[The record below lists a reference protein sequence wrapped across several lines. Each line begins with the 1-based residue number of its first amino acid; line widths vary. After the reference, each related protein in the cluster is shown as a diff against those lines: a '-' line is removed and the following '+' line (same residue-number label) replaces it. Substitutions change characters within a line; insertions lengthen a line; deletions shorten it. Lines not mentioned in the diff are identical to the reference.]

1 MGKAPHFLHI
11 LTMKESINKE
21 LIFNYFSGNATALEK
36 DLIDRWSA
44 DPQAREQLFIW
55 LMEWEN
61 QNIQYNAD
69 VEHAITRHF
78 SRIEQQPVEVEEE
91 HNAARRAFTLRKRGK
106 FWLIA
111 AAVTLVLLTGG
122 WLARDHVRYE
132 IYTTGFGQIQRL
144 VLSDGSK
151 VVLNANSTLRVP
163 RFGFGK
169 TSREVYM
176 TGEADF
182 SITHT
187 ITHEKFIVH
196 TEKNFDVE
204 VLGTEFNVYARPKRS
219 RVVLNKGKVKLH
231 YLKGSEK
238 DQIVMRPGD
247 LVSFDAPGR
256 ASIRKIPNPANYSA
270 WKAHRFVFENESLR
284 EICDLFEDNFGLE
297 IRIPDSTL
305 AAQTISGSFT
315 ALNAEEL
322 FEILADDSGL
332 SYSRSEDGKVITL
345 GY

>member
-1 MGKAPHFLHI
+1 
-11 LTMKESINKE
+11 MKDSINKE

-44 DPQAREQLFIW
+44 DPLAREQLFIW

-69 VEHAITRHF
+69 VESAIARHF
-78 SRIEQQPVEVEEE
+78 SRIDEQPAETEAE
-91 HNAARRAFTLRKRGK
+91 RAVTRPILALPAKGK
-106 FWLIA
+106 SWLVA
-111 AAVTLVLLTGG
+111 AAVTLMLLSGG
-122 WLARDHVRYE
+122 WFAREHVRYE

-144 VLSDGSK
+144 VLADGSK
-151 VVLNANSTLRVP
+151 VVLNANSTLRIP

-169 TSREVYM
+169 TTREVYM

-187 ITHEKFIVH
+187 ANHQKFIVH

-204 VLGTEFNVYARPKRS
+204 VLGTEFNVYARPRRS

-231 YLKGSEK
+231 YLKGSET

-247 LVSFDAPGR
+247 LVTFDAPGQ
-256 ASIRKIPNPANYSA
+256 ASIKKTTNPANYSA

-305 AAQTISGSFT
+305 AGQTVSGSFT

-332 SYSRSEDGKVITL
+332 SYSRSEDGKVIIL
-345 GY
+345 DY

>member
-1 MGKAPHFLHI
+1 
-11 LTMKESINKE
+11 MKDPINKE

-36 DLIDRWSA
+36 DLIDRWST
-44 DPQAREQLFIW
+44 DPRAREQLFIW
-55 LMEWEN
+55 LVEWEN

-69 VEHAITRHF
+69 VEQALTRHF
-78 SRIEQQPVEVEEE
+78 ARMDELAVESDEPPAVARPVLRLRAQKSR
-91 HNAARRAFTLRKRGK
+91 
-106 FWLIA
+106 LIA
-111 AAVTLVLLTGG
+111 AAVALVVLAGG
-122 WLARDHVRYE
+122 WLVRDRMRYE
-132 IYTTGFGQIQRL
+132 IHTTGFGQIERL
-144 VLSDGSK
+144 VLPDGSK

-169 TSREVYM
+169 TTRDVYM

-182 SITHT
+182 AITHT
-187 ITHEKFIVH
+187 ASHQKFIVH

-204 VLGTEFNVYARPKRS
+204 VLGTEFNVYARPRRS

-231 YLKGSEK
+231 YLKGSET

-247 LVSFDAPGR
+247 LVTFDAPGH
-256 ASIRKIPNPANYSA
+256 ASLRKTTNPANYSA

-284 EICDLFEDNFGLE
+284 EICDLFEDNFGLK
-297 IRIPDSTL
+297 IQIPDSTL
-305 AAQTISGSFT
+305 AAQTVSGSFT

-345 GY
+345 DY

>member
-1 MGKAPHFLHI
+1 
-11 LTMKESINKE
+11 MKDSINKE

-44 DPQAREQLFIW
+44 EPQAREQLFIW
-55 LMEWEN
+55 LAEWEN
-61 QNIQYNAD
+61 QNIQYKVD
-69 VEHAITRHF
+69 VERAIARHF
-78 SRIEQQPVEVEEE
+78 ARIDE
-91 HNAARRAFTLRKRGK
+91 HPAEPESEHAVTRPMLRLPANGK
-106 FWLIA
+106 SWLVA
-111 AAVTLVLLTGG
+111 AAVTLVLLSGG
-122 WLARDHVRYE
+122 WFARDHLRYE
-132 IYTTGFGQIQRL
+132 IYTTHFGQIQRL
-144 VLSDGSK
+144 VLADGSK

-169 TSREVYM
+169 STREVYM

-187 ITHEKFIVH
+187 TTHQKFIVH
-196 TEKNFDVE
+196 TGKNFDVE
-204 VLGTEFNVYARPKRS
+204 VLGTEFNVYARPRRS
-219 RVVLNKGKVKLH
+219 RVVLNKGKVMLH
-231 YLKGSEK
+231 YLRGTET

-247 LVSFDAPGR
+247 LVTFDAPGK
-256 ASIRKIPNPANYSA
+256 ASLRKTMNPANYSA

-284 EICDLFEDNFGLE
+284 EICNLFEDNFGLK
-297 IRIPDSTL
+297 IQIPDSTL

-345 GY
+345 DY

>member
-1 MGKAPHFLHI
+1 
-11 LTMKESINKE
+11 MKDSINKE
-21 LIFNYFSGNATALEK
+21 LIFNYFSGNATAFEK

-44 DPQAREQLFIW
+44 DPHAREQLFIW

-69 VEHAITRHF
+69 VDSAITRHF
-78 SRIEQQPVEVEEE
+78 SRLDEDFVGLETEVERSD
-91 HNAARRAFTLRKRGK
+91 RRPALVLPVNGRS
-106 FWLIA
+106 WLVA
-111 AAVTLVLLTGG
+111 AAIALILLSGG
-122 WLARDHVRYE
+122 WLARDYVRYE
-132 IYTTGFGQIQRL
+132 IYSTSFGQIQRL
-144 VLSDGSK
+144 VLPDGSK
-151 VVLNANSTLRVP
+151 VVLNANSTLRIP

-169 TSREVYM
+169 TTREVYM

-187 ITHEKFIVH
+187 ANHQKFIVH

-204 VLGTEFNVYARPKRS
+204 VLGTEFNVYARPRRS

-231 YLKGSEK
+231 YLKGSET

-247 LVSFDAPGR
+247 LVTFDAPGH
-256 ASIRKIPNPANYSA
+256 ASVTKTANPANYSA

-284 EICDLFEDNFGLE
+284 EICNLFEDNFGLE

-305 AAQTISGSFT
+305 AAQTVSGSFT

-345 GY
+345 DY

>member
-1 MGKAPHFLHI
+1 
-11 LTMKESINKE
+11 MKESINKE

-36 DLIDRWSA
+36 DLIDRWST
-44 DPQAREQLFIW
+44 DPQVREQLFIW

-69 VEHAITRHF
+69 VESAITRHF
-78 SRIEQQPVEVEEE
+78 FRIGEHTAETEAEPAIVRPLPASPVKG
-91 HNAARRAFTLRKRGK
+91 RS
-106 FWLIA
+106 WLA
-111 AAVTLVLLTGG
+111 AAAISFILLSVG
-122 WLARDHVRYE
+122 WLARERVRYE
-132 IYTTGFGQIQRL
+132 IYTTSFGQIQRL
-144 VLSDGSK
+144 VLPDGSK
-151 VVLNANSTLRVP
+151 VVLNANSTLRIP

-169 TSREVYM
+169 TTREVYM

-187 ITHEKFIVH
+187 ANHQKFIVH

-204 VLGTEFNVYARPKRS
+204 VLGTEFNVYARPRRS
-219 RVVLNKGKVKLH
+219 RVVLNKGKVKLL
-231 YLKGSEK
+231 YRKGSET
-238 DQIVMRPGD
+238 DQIVLRPGD
-247 LVSFDAPGR
+247 LVTFDAPGH
-256 ASIRKIPNPANYSA
+256 ASVKKTTNPANYSA

-305 AAQTISGSFT
+305 AAQTLSGSFT

-345 GY
+345 DY

>member
-1 MGKAPHFLHI
+1 
-11 LTMKESINKE
+11 MKESINKE

-44 DPQAREQLFIW
+44 DPLAREQLFIW

-69 VEHAITRHF
+69 VEGAITRHF
-78 SRIEQQPVEVEEE
+78 SHIDEHPAETEVEG
-91 HNAARRAFTLRKRGK
+91 AMMRPILTLPAKGK
-106 FWLIA
+106 SWLVA
-111 AAVTLVLLTGG
+111 AAVALILLSGG
-122 WLARDHVRYE
+122 WLAREHVRYE

-144 VLSDGSK
+144 VLPDGSK
-151 VVLNANSTLRVP
+151 VVLNANSTLRIP

-169 TSREVYM
+169 TTREVYM

-187 ITHEKFIVH
+187 ANHQKFIVH

-204 VLGTEFNVYARPKRS
+204 VLGTEFNVYARPRRS

-231 YLKGSEK
+231 YLKGSET

-247 LVSFDAPGR
+247 LVTFDAPGR
-256 ASIRKIPNPANYSA
+256 ASLKKTANPANYSA

-297 IRIPDSTL
+297 IHIPDSTL
-305 AAQTISGSFT
+305 AGQTVSGSFT

-345 GY
+345 DY

>member
-1 MGKAPHFLHI
+1 
-11 LTMKESINKE
+11 MKDSINKE

-61 QNIQYNAD
+61 QNIQYHAD
-69 VEHAITRHF
+69 VDRAIARHF
-78 SRIEQQPVEVEEE
+78 GRIDENPARAQSER
-91 HNAARRAFTLRKRGK
+91 AALRSLPWPARGK
-106 FWLIA
+106 SWLVA
-111 AAVTLVLLTGG
+111 AAVTLVLLSGG
-122 WLARDHVRYE
+122 WFARDHVRYE
-132 IYTTGFGQIQRL
+132 IYTTSFGQIQRL
-144 VLSDGSK
+144 VLDDGSK

-169 TSREVYM
+169 TTREVYM

-187 ITHEKFIVH
+187 ATHQKFIVH
-196 TEKNFDVE
+196 TGKNFDVE
-204 VLGTEFNVYARPKRS
+204 VLGTEFNVYARPRRS

-231 YLKGSEK
+231 YLKGLET
-238 DQIVMRPGD
+238 DEIVMQPGD
-247 LVSFDAPGR
+247 LVTFDAPGK
-256 ASIRKIPNPANYSA
+256 ASVKKTLNPANYSA

-284 EICDLFEDNFGLE
+284 EICDLFEDNFGLK
-297 IRIPDSTL
+297 IQIPDSAL

-345 GY
+345 DY

>member
-1 MGKAPHFLHI
+1 
-11 LTMKESINKE
+11 MKDPINKE

-36 DLIDRWSA
+36 DLIDRWST
-44 DPQAREQLFIW
+44 DPRAREQLYIW
-55 LMEWEN
+55 LVEWEN

-69 VEHAITRHF
+69 VERALTRHF
-78 SRIEQQPVEVEEE
+78 ARMDEQTVESDEPS
-91 HNAARRAFTLRKRGK
+91 AARPVLRLRAQKS
-106 FWLIA
+106 WLVA
-111 AAVTLVLLTGG
+111 AAAALVVLAGG
-122 WLARDHVRYE
+122 WLARDHMRYE
-132 IYTTGFGQIQRL
+132 IHTTGFGQIERL
-144 VLSDGSK
+144 VLPDGSK

-169 TSREVYM
+169 TTRDVYM

-182 SITHT
+182 AITHT
-187 ITHEKFIVH
+187 ASHQKFIVH

-204 VLGTEFNVYARPKRS
+204 VLGTEFNVYARPRRS
-219 RVVLNKGKVKLH
+219 RVVLNRGKVKLH
-231 YLKGSEK
+231 YLKGSET

-247 LVSFDAPGR
+247 LVTFDAPGH
-256 ASIRKIPNPANYSA
+256 ASLRKTTNPANYSA

-284 EICDLFEDNFGLE
+284 EICDLFEDNFGLK
-297 IRIPDSTL
+297 IQIPDSTL
-305 AAQTISGSFT
+305 AAQTVSGSFT

-345 GY
+345 DY

>member
-1 MGKAPHFLHI
+1 
-11 LTMKESINKE
+11 MKDSINKE

-36 DLIDRWSA
+36 DLIDRWSTN
-44 DPQAREQLFIW
+44 PQAREQLFIW

-61 QNIQYNAD
+61 QNIQYQAD
-69 VEHAITRHF
+69 VEQAITRHF
-78 SRIEQQPVEVEEE
+78 TRIDENPVETDDQRAVSRPILTLPKGRSWLV
-91 HNAARRAFTLRKRGK
+91 AAT
-106 FWLIA
+106 
-111 AAVTLVLLTGG
+111 VTLLLLSAG

-132 IYTTGFGQIQRL
+132 IYTTNFGQIQRL
-144 VLSDGSK
+144 ELPDGSK

-169 TSREVYM
+169 TTREVYM

-182 SITHT
+182 AITHT
-187 ITHEKFIVH
+187 ATHQKFIVH

-204 VLGTEFNVYARPKRS
+204 VLGTEFNVYARPRRS

-231 YLKGSEK
+231 YRKGSEA
-238 DQIVMRPGD
+238 DQIVMRPGE
-247 LVSFDAPGR
+247 LVTFDTPGR
-256 ASIRKIPNPANYSA
+256 ASVKKIANPANYSA

-284 EICDLFEDNFGLE
+284 EVCDLFEDNFGLK
-297 IRIPDSTL
+297 INIPDSTL

-332 SYSRSEDGKVITL
+332 SYSRSGDGKIITL
-345 GY
+345 DY

>member
-1 MGKAPHFLHI
+1 
-11 LTMKESINKE
+11 MKDSINKE
-21 LIFNYFSGNATALEK
+21 LIFNYFSGNATAFEK

-44 DPQAREQLFIW
+44 DPHAREQLFIW

-69 VEHAITRHF
+69 VDSAITRHF
-78 SRIEQQPVEVEEE
+78 SRLDEDVVGLETEVERSD
-91 HNAARRAFTLRKRGK
+91 RRPALVLPVNGRS
-106 FWLIA
+106 WLVA
-111 AAVTLVLLTGG
+111 AAIVLIVLSGG
-122 WLARDHVRYE
+122 WLARDYVRYE
-132 IYTTGFGQIQRL
+132 IYSTSFGQIQRL
-144 VLSDGSK
+144 VLPDGSK
-151 VVLNANSTLRVP
+151 VVLNANSTLRIP

-169 TSREVYM
+169 TTREVYM

-187 ITHEKFIVH
+187 ANHQKFIVH

-204 VLGTEFNVYARPKRS
+204 VLGTEFNVYARPRRS

-231 YLKGSEK
+231 YLKGSET

-247 LVSFDAPGR
+247 LVTFDAPGH
-256 ASIRKIPNPANYSA
+256 ASVTKTANPANYSA

-284 EICDLFEDNFGLE
+284 EICNLFEDNFGLE

-305 AAQTISGSFT
+305 AAQTVSGSFT

-345 GY
+345 DY

>member
-1 MGKAPHFLHI
+1 
-11 LTMKESINKE
+11 MKESINKE

-44 DPQAREQLFIW
+44 DPLAREQLFIW

-69 VEHAITRHF
+69 VESAITRHF
-78 SRIEQQPVEVEEE
+78 SRIDEHPVETEAE
-91 HNAARRAFTLRKRGK
+91 RAVTRPILALPAKGK
-106 FWLIA
+106 SWLIA
-111 AAVTLVLLTGG
+111 AAVTLMLLSGG
-122 WLARDHVRYE
+122 WLAREHVRYE

-144 VLSDGSK
+144 VLADGSK
-151 VVLNANSTLRVP
+151 VVLNANSTLRIP

-169 TSREVYM
+169 TTREVYM

-187 ITHEKFIVH
+187 ANHQKFIVH

-204 VLGTEFNVYARPKRS
+204 VLGTEFNVYARPRRS

-231 YLKGSEK
+231 YLKGSET

-247 LVSFDAPGR
+247 LVTFDAPGQ
-256 ASIRKIPNPANYSA
+256 ASLKKTTNPANYSA

-305 AAQTISGSFT
+305 AGQTVSGSFT

-332 SYSRSEDGKVITL
+332 SYSRSEDGKVIIL
-345 GY
+345 DY

>member
-1 MGKAPHFLHI
+1 
-11 LTMKESINKE
+11 MKDSINKE
-21 LIFNYFSGNATALEK
+21 LMFNYFSGNATALEK

-44 DPQAREQLFIW
+44 DPLAREQLFIW

-69 VEHAITRHF
+69 VESAITRHF
-78 SRIEQQPVEVEEE
+78 ARIDE
-91 HNAARRAFTLRKRGK
+91 HPAEAERAVTRPILALPAKGK
-106 FWLIA
+106 SWLVA
-111 AAVTLVLLTGG
+111 AAVALILLSGG
-122 WLARDHVRYE
+122 WLAREHVRYE

-144 VLSDGSK
+144 VLADGSK
-151 VVLNANSTLRVP
+151 VVLNANSTLRIP

-169 TSREVYM
+169 TTREVYM

-187 ITHEKFIVH
+187 ANHQKFIVH

-204 VLGTEFNVYARPKRS
+204 VLGTEFNVYARPRRS

-231 YLKGSEK
+231 YLKGSET

-247 LVSFDAPGR
+247 LVTFDAPGQ
-256 ASIRKIPNPANYSA
+256 ASLKKTTNPANYSA

-305 AAQTISGSFT
+305 AGQTVSGSFT

-332 SYSRSEDGKVITL
+332 SYSRSEDGKVIIL
-345 GY
+345 DY

>member
-1 MGKAPHFLHI
+1 
-11 LTMKESINKE
+11 MKDSINKE
-21 LIFNYFSGNATALEK
+21 LIFNYFSGNATAFEK

-69 VEHAITRHF
+69 VDSAITRHF
-78 SRIEQQPVEVEEE
+78 SRLDEDVAAPETEVERSV
-91 HNAARRAFTLRKRGK
+91 RRP
-106 FWLIA
+106 
-111 AAVTLVLLTGG
+111 TLVLPANGKSWLVAAAIAFMVLSGG

-132 IYTTGFGQIQRL
+132 IYSTSFGQIQRL
-144 VLSDGSK
+144 VLPDGSK
-151 VVLNANSTLRVP
+151 VVLNANSTLRIP

-169 TSREVYM
+169 TTREVYM

-187 ITHEKFIVH
+187 ANHQKFIVH

-204 VLGTEFNVYARPKRS
+204 VLGTEFNVYARPRRA

-231 YLKGSEK
+231 YLKGSET

-247 LVSFDAPGR
+247 LVTFDVPGH
-256 ASIRKIPNPANYSA
+256 ASVTKTANPANYSA

-284 EICDLFEDNFGLE
+284 EICNLFEDNFGLE

-305 AAQTISGSFT
+305 AAQTVSGSFT

-345 GY
+345 DY

>member
-1 MGKAPHFLHI
+1 
-11 LTMKESINKE
+11 MKNSINKE

-69 VEHAITRHF
+69 VERAITRHF
-78 SRIEQQPVEVEEE
+78 SRIDEYPAETEVERTAAQPVLTFP
-91 HNAARRAFTLRKRGK
+91 AKGK
-106 FWLIA
+106 SWLMA
-111 AAVTLVLLTGG
+111 AAVAFIMLSVG

-132 IYTTGFGQIQRL
+132 IYTTSFGQIQRL
-144 VLSDGSK
+144 VLPDGSK

-169 TSREVYM
+169 TTRDVYM

-182 SITHT
+182 AITHT
-187 ITHEKFIVH
+187 ATHQKFIVH

-204 VLGTEFNVYARPKRS
+204 VLGTEFNVYARPRRS

-231 YLKGSEK
+231 YLKGSET

-247 LVSFDAPGR
+247 LVTFDAPGH
-256 ASIRKIPNPANYSA
+256 ASVKKTTNPANYSA

-305 AAQTISGSFT
+305 AAQTVSGSFT

-345 GY
+345 DY

>member
-1 MGKAPHFLHI
+1 
-11 LTMKESINKE
+11 MKDSINKE
-21 LIFNYFSGNATALEK
+21 LIFNYFSGNATAFEK

-44 DPQAREQLFIW
+44 DPYAREQLFIW

-69 VEHAITRHF
+69 VDSAITRHF
-78 SRIEQQPVEVEEE
+78 SRLDEDFVGLETEVERSD
-91 HNAARRAFTLRKRGK
+91 RRPALVLPVNGRS
-106 FWLIA
+106 WLVA
-111 AAVTLVLLTGG
+111 AAIALILLSGG
-122 WLARDHVRYE
+122 WLARDYVRYE
-132 IYTTGFGQIQRL
+132 IYSTSFGQIQRL
-144 VLSDGSK
+144 VLPDGSK
-151 VVLNANSTLRVP
+151 VVLNANSTLRIP

-169 TSREVYM
+169 TTREVYM

-187 ITHEKFIVH
+187 ANHQKFIVH

-204 VLGTEFNVYARPKRS
+204 VLGTEFNVYARPRRS

-231 YLKGSEK
+231 YLKGSET

-247 LVSFDAPGR
+247 LVTFDAPGH
-256 ASIRKIPNPANYSA
+256 ASVTKTANPANYSA

-284 EICDLFEDNFGLE
+284 EICNLFEDNFGLE

-305 AAQTISGSFT
+305 AAQTVSGSFT

-345 GY
+345 DY

>member
-1 MGKAPHFLHI
+1 
-11 LTMKESINKE
+11 MKNAINKE

-44 DPQAREQLFIW
+44 DPQAREQLYIW

-69 VEHAITRHF
+69 VERAITRHF
-78 SRIEQQPVEVEEE
+78 ARIDERPAEALDE
-91 HNAARRAFTLRKRGK
+91 HAAARPVLRLPANAKS
-106 FWLIA
+106 WLIA
-111 AAVTLVLLTGG
+111 AAVTLILLSGG
-122 WLARDHVRYE
+122 WLARDHVRYKT
-132 IYTTGFGQIQRL
+132 YATGFGQIQRL
-144 VLSDGSK
+144 VLPDGSK

-163 RFGFGK
+163 RLGFGE
-169 TSREVYM
+169 TNRDVYM

-182 SITHT
+182 AITHT
-187 ITHEKFIVH
+187 ATHQKFVVH
-196 TEKNFDVE
+196 TEKNFEVE

-231 YLKGSEK
+231 YLKGSET

-247 LVSFDAPGR
+247 LVTFDAPGR
-256 ASIRKIPNPANYSA
+256 ASVKKTANPANYSA

-332 SYSRSEDGKVITL
+332 SYSRSDDGKVITL
-345 GY
+345 DY

>member
-1 MGKAPHFLHI
+1 
-11 LTMKESINKE
+11 MKESINKE

-44 DPQAREQLFIW
+44 DPHAREQLFIW
-55 LMEWEN
+55 LTEWEN

-69 VEHAITRHF
+69 VERAIARHF
-78 SRIEQQPVEVEEE
+78 SRMDENPAETETENDHPAILPVL
-91 HNAARRAFTLRKRGK
+91 TLPAKGK
-106 FWLIA
+106 SWLVA
-111 AAVTLVLLTGG
+111 AAVALTLLSGG
-122 WLARDHVRYE
+122 WFARDHVRYE
-132 IYTTGFGQIQRL
+132 IYTTNFGQIQRL
-144 VLSDGSK
+144 VLPDGSK

-169 TSREVYM
+169 TTREVYM

-187 ITHEKFIVH
+187 STHQKFIVH

-204 VLGTEFNVYARPKRS
+204 VLGTEFNVYARPRRS

-231 YLKGSEK
+231 YLKGTET

-247 LVSFDAPGR
+247 LVTFDAPGR
-256 ASIRKIPNPANYSA
+256 ASVKKTMNPANYSA

-284 EICDLFEDNFGLE
+284 EVCDLFEDNFGLK

-332 SYSRSEDGKVITL
+332 SYSRSEDGKIITL
-345 GY
+345 DY

>member
-1 MGKAPHFLHI
+1 
-11 LTMKESINKE
+11 MKDSINKE
-21 LIFNYFSGNATALEK
+21 LIFNYFSGNTTALEK
-36 DLIDRWSA
+36 DLIDRWSV

-55 LMEWEN
+55 LMEWEH

-69 VEHAITRHF
+69 VESAITRHF
-78 SRIEQQPVEVEEE
+78 SRIDEHPAETEVE
-91 HNAARRAFTLRKRGK
+91 RAVMRPVLTLPAKGK
-106 FWLIA
+106 SWLVA
-111 AAVTLVLLTGG
+111 AAVALILLSGG
-122 WLARDHVRYE
+122 WLVREHVRYE
-132 IYTTGFGQIQRL
+132 IYTTSFGQIQRL
-144 VLSDGSK
+144 VLPDGSK
-151 VVLNANSTLRVP
+151 VVLNANSTLRIP

-169 TSREVYM
+169 TTREVYM

-187 ITHEKFIVH
+187 ANHQKFIVH

-204 VLGTEFNVYARPKRS
+204 VLGTEFNVYARPRRS

-231 YLKGSEK
+231 YLKGSET

-247 LVSFDAPGR
+247 LVTFDAPGQ
-256 ASIRKIPNPANYSA
+256 ASLKKTTNPANYSA

-284 EICDLFEDNFGLE
+284 EICNLFEDNFGLE

-305 AAQTISGSFT
+305 AAQTVSGSFT

-345 GY
+345 DY

>member
-1 MGKAPHFLHI
+1 
-11 LTMKESINKE
+11 MKNAINKE

-36 DLIDRWSA
+36 DLIEQWSA
-44 DPQAREQLFIW
+44 DASAREQLFIW
-55 LMEWEN
+55 LLEWEN
-61 QNIQYNAD
+61 QNIQYSAD
-69 VEHAITRHF
+69 VDRAITRHF
-78 SRIEQQPVEVEEE
+78 SRLDELPAETESTTM
-91 HNAARRAFTLRKRGK
+91 RPMLAFAVKGK
-106 FWLIA
+106 SWLVA
-111 AAVTLVLLTGG
+111 AAVTLMLLSGG
-122 WLARDHVRYE
+122 WLVREHVRYE
-132 IYTTGFGQIQRL
+132 IYTTSFGQIQRL
-144 VLSDGSK
+144 VLPDGSK

-169 TSREVYM
+169 TTREVYM

-187 ITHEKFIVH
+187 TTHQKFIVH

-204 VLGTEFNVYARPKRS
+204 VLGTEFNVYARPRRS

-231 YLKGSEK
+231 YLKGSET

-247 LVSFDAPGR
+247 LVTFDAPGH
-256 ASIRKIPNPANYSA
+256 ASVKQTANPANYSA

-284 EICDLFEDNFGLE
+284 EICNLFEDNFGME

-345 GY
+345 DY